1 MRFLWGLESPAPNR
15 HWGCFSCFTCN
26 QTLIAPERRHLTLK
40 SPLIGSFS
48 SHTLGK
54 TGTWMSQ
61 RLVVHVV
68 PVQTLQS
75 AELCESGLQLCQ
87 DFYFVVFWEVASLA
101 LQSETKQKVIREETQ
116 IHNLHT
122 HARTHAQRLKR
133 SLSIYGV
140 LISDALSLQTD
151 LCLRGK
157 LRAAL
162 IWRRCVRLTA
172 RVWP

>member
-1 MRFLWGLESPAPNR
+1 MHPNR
-15 HWGCFSCFTCN
+15 HWGCFSCFGCN

-48 SHTLGK
+48 SHTFGK
-54 TGTWMSQ
+54 TGTWKSQ
-61 RLVVHVV
+61 RLVVHIV

-87 DFYFVVFWEVASLA
+87 DFYFVFFWEVASLA

-122 HARTHAQRLKR
+122 HTHTPAET
-133 SLSIYGV
+133 IAV
-140 LISDALSLQTD
+140 H
-151 LCLRGK
+151 LRGADIR
-157 LRAAL
+157 RAFSAN
-162 IWRRCVRLTA
+162 RFMFA
-172 RVWP
+172 R